1 MKKHINHILF
11 FTITTCLISTAGV
24 LALSGF
30 TNSEKQSVE
39 LAETNNNLD
48 LDDNDNES
56 ALDTLKVFR
65 DPCYEYLKME
75 EDCDGKS
82 TKDVLTKTV
91 MKVEKENGSFGP
103 IEQHSIK
110 DLKSNASL
118 NLMIE
123 RFRVERNNNENTT
136 SFFVTVESFNTQLT
150 KTDFSDF
157 KILSPSEEKPGLS
170 QKQIQFLQT
179 KMAEELVL
187 KACSKD
193 ENPS

>member
-1 MKKHINHILF
+1 M
-11 FTITTCLISTAGV
+11 S
-24 LALSGF
+24 
-30 TNSEKQSVE
+30 
-39 LAETNNNLD
+39 ETNNNLN
-48 LDDNDNES
+48 LDDNDNKS
-56 ALDTLKVFR
+56 PLDTLKVFR
-65 DPCYEYLKME
+65 DPCYEYVKME

-103 IEQHSIK
+103 IEQNSIK

-123 RFRVERNNNENTT
+123 RFRVERKNSQNTT
-136 SFFVTVESFNTQLT
+136 SFFVTVESFNTQLK

-157 KILSPSEEKPGLS
+157 RITSPSEEKPGLS
-170 QKQIQFLQT
+170 QKQIRFLQT

-193 ENPS
+193 VNPS